1 MSILEEKEGG
11 ANVIAV
17 GNEELKNAVKVF
29 GQRLAIEVE
38 NVVEGFEGFFRQIGF
53 CVDSDQVSEEGG
65 SDGLRIGS
73 EAAEEMVDEREVFG
87 ATQLED
93 ENEIGRVSVAEVRL
107 ARGHIEDFFGQKRV

>member
-1 MSILEEKEGG
+1 MGIPKEKEGG
-11 ANVIAV
+11 TNVIAV
-17 GNEELKNAVKVF
+17 GNEDLENAVKVF

-38 NVVEGFEGFFRQIGF
+38 NVVEGFEGFVGQISF

-65 SDGLRIGS
+65 GDGVRIGF

-93 ENEIGRVSVAEVRL
+93 ENEIG
-107 ARGHIEDFFGQKRV
+107 